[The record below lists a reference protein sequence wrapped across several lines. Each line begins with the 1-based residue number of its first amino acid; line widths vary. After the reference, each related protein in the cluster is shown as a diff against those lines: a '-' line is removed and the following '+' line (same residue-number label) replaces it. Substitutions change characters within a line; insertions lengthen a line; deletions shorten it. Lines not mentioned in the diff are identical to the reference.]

1 VRSRCHLFY
10 SPECGQCSTN
20 LTKVCWSPRAICEV
34 WDDASSRILFVR
46 KCIFLFSRLIKNGPR
61 RQISIIPLSFS
72 IQQATC
78 RYFDGLGRA
87 NMVPWPLLL
96 VVSNLST
103 MLVLWQHRNVA
114 RNQTRPY
121 IRPPP
126 RGTFG
131 MLPCMYRTRRC
142 SMLAQS
148 MALACYLE
156 QYFFCG
162 SRHGYHGTLMYDR

>member
-1 VRSRCHLFY
+1 VRGRCHLFY

-78 RYFDGLGRA
+78 RYFDGLGRF

-126 RGTFG
+126 WNFWNAA
-131 MLPCMYRTRRC
+131 LHRTHDDARC
-142 SMLAQS
+142 SH
-148 MALACYLE
+148 
-156 QYFFCG
+156 
-162 SRHGYHGTLMYDR
+162 SRWLWRAICNNISSADRATDIVVL